1 MFAFHMLRNYASKI
15 LRQNI
20 RDDETIVHIIRSH
33 PLKHIIP
40 AFAIFVLIFGPLFFL
55 LPLLSF
61 GEIGIL
67 ILSASFLLG
76 LILLLREL
84 YIWSLHAFVVT
95 DQRIIDF
102 DQTGFFHRTVSES
115 RFDKIQ
121 DVSYTQNGLLQTF
134 FRVGTLVIQT
144 AGESANLEIDYVY
157 QPEKLQK
164 LLIQV
169 QMEFLHRRDRD
180 ELS

>member
-1 MFAFHMLRNYASKI
+1 MLQNYVAKI

-20 RDDETIVHIIRSH
+20 RDDETILQIVRSH

-40 AFAIFVLIFGPLFFL
+40 GFAIFVLIFGPLFFL

-61 GEIGIL
+61 GEMGIL
-67 ILSASFLLG
+67 ILSFSFFLG
-76 LILLLREL
+76 LILLIREG
-84 YIWSLHAFVVT
+84 YIWNLHAFIVT

-134 FRVGTLVIQT
+134 FDVGSIVIQT
-144 AGESANLEIDYVY
+144 AGESANLELDYVHA
-157 QPEKLQK
+157 PARIQK
-164 LLIQV
+164 LLIQL
-169 QMEFLHRRDRD
+169 QSEFLKRQSPDD
-180 ELS
+180 LS